1 METIF
6 MNTAN
11 SKTSESNNFVYNF
24 TEKLNLKNPNKNI
37 ALANLSMYYTWKN
50 VKSGYNNNKFK
61 ISASTWNDTSD
72 VPDGSYSIAALQNYF
87 EYIIKKHETVT
98 DRYPVIIYVNETNN
112 RIVFKIKTGYKL
124 ELLSK
129 ETMKLLGSSKS
140 VIDSDKNSELVPKL
154 ESVDLVLMHCNLVN
168 NDYQKVSR
176 VLFTFVPNKSYG
188 QLMTTVPHPLIMLK
202 TVNTEFSFVEVWFTD
217 QDNRPLEIE
226 DNVNITMI
234 IGINNL

>member
-1 METIF
+1 
-6 MNTAN
+6 MNTEN
-11 SKTSESNNFVYNF
+11 SKTSESNKFVYHF
-24 TEKLNLKNPNKNI
+24 TDKLNLKNPNKNI

-50 VKSGYNNNKFK
+50 LKSGYNNNKFK
-61 ISASTWNDTSD
+61 ISAPTWNDTFD

-87 EYIIKKHETVT
+87 EYIINKHETVT
-98 DRYPVIIYVNETNN
+98 GTYPVLIYVNETNN
-112 RIVFKIKTGYKL
+112 RKVFKIKSRYKL

-129 ETMKLLGSSKS
+129 ETMELLGSSKS
-140 VIDSDKNSELVPKL
+140 VVDSDENSKLVPKL

-168 NDYQKVSR
+168 NDYQKAST

-188 QLMTTVPHPLIMLK
+188 QLMTIVPHPLIMLK

-217 QDNRPLEIE
+217 QDNRTLEIE